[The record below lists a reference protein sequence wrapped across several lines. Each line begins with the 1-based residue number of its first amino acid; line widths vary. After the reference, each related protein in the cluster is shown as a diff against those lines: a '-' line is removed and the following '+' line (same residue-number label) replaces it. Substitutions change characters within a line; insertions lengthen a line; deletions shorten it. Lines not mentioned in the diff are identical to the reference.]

1 MRNMQLFYYF
11 GGSLMENF
19 NDTQNEERPKM
30 NPFISVWLHPKQTA
44 RYMINEKSI
53 GFAILIMSIGYIG
66 SIMSG
71 LTDSEFFTELSP
83 WLLALLCVIFAPI
96 AGIIGTA
103 ISALITW
110 LFGKLFKGTGT
121 YSDLFKGPSLTA
133 VPFIV
138 LIPFYLIWLITSPES
153 LLDPNFMGSLP
164 WIFWPAILASIVVT
178 IWSFVISV
186 GVVAEAHQI
195 TNWMAFFTI
204 FIPGIILFILFF
216 VLFFIIL
223 VGAIGVG
230 MM

>member
-1 MRNMQLFYYF
+1 MQLFFYF

-19 NDTQNEERPKM
+19 NDTPKEERPNV
-30 NPFISVWLHPKQTA
+30 NPFVSVWLHPKQTA
-44 RYMINEKSI
+44 RFMINEKSI
-53 GFAILIMSIGYIG
+53 GFAILVLSIGYIG

-71 LTDSEFFTELSP
+71 LIDSEFLSNLSP
-83 WLLALLCVIFAPI
+83 WLLALLCVILAPI

-103 ISALITW
+103 ISALISW

-121 YSDLFKGPSLTA
+121 YSDLFKGLSLTA
-133 VPFIV
+133 IPFIV
-138 LIPFYLIWLITSPES
+138 LIPLYIIWLITSPES
-153 LLDPNFMGSLP
+153 LLDPNFLGSLP
-164 WIFWPAILASIVVT
+164 WIFWPTMLATMVVS

-195 TNWMAFFTI
+195 SNWMAFFTL
-204 FIPGIILFILFF
+204 FIPGIILFIVFF

-223 VGAIGVG
+223 IGVIGVG